1 MMSISVVFWMLVI
14 LFGIVGGF
22 RGWAKEILVMFS
34 MVLALFLIHVLK
46 SYVPGV
52 EPALATMDG
61 GTRFV
66 LLSTLVFM
74 LSFFGY
80 QSPNIPIAD
89 DRFRN
94 AFARQRLQ
102 DWLLGTIIGMLN
114 GYLIVGS
121 LWYFMFEANYPWPEL
136 ISAPA
141 DPAVAGLIPYLP
153 PKVLGPPYIFF
164 AIGAAFVFVIV
175 VFL

>member
-1 MMSISVVFWMLVI
+1 MMSITVVFWMLVI
-14 LFGIVGGF
+14 IFGVVGGF
-22 RGWAKEILVMFS
+22 RGWAKEILVLFS

-61 GTRFV
+61 GSRFV
-66 LLSTLVFM
+66 LLSIIILM
-74 LSFFGY
+74 MAFFGY
-80 QSPNIPIAD
+80 QSPNIPIGD
-89 DRFRN
+89 ERFRS
-94 AFARQRLQ
+94 ALARQRLQ

-121 LWYFMFEANYPWPEL
+121 LWWWMHDAGYPWPDL
-136 ISAPA
+136 ISRPP
-141 DPAVAGLIPYLP
+141 DNVIVSMVPYLP
-153 PKVLGPPYIFF
+153 PQVLGPPYIFF